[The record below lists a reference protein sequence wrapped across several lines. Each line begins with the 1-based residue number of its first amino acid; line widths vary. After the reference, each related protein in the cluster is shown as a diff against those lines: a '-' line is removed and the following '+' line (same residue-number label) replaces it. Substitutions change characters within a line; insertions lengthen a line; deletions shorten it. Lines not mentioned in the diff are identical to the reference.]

1 MNAALPPLQLAQ
13 TLARQF
19 AERAAQHDAA
29 GSFPHDN
36 FADLAGAGLLSLAA
50 SPHLLRTP
58 VWTDGVPGSPLH
70 LKLPTQ
76 GASLTQLGQVIAAI
90 GHACPATALVLAMQY
105 IQHRA
110 LSRANSH
117 WPIHLARQVVQSANA
132 EIGLINSLR
141 VEPELGTPARGG
153 LPATTAQRVDGGW
166 RLSGRKIYSTGSP
179 GLRWLA
185 VWART
190 DEDSPRVGTFR
201 VDARMVGVRIEETW
215 QHLGLRASGSHD
227 VVFDGVLLPA
237 ENAVDI
243 RPPDAWRG
251 GNADLQAE
259 MAVFLGQLYI
269 GVARAA
275 RDWVLGFLRT
285 RTPASL
291 GAPLA
296 TLPRVQEA
304 VGRIER
310 HITLST
316 LLLDHHAQRVDAGE
330 QPSATES
337 GLVKTQVT
345 EAAVLAV
352 QEALALSSNHGLSRH
367 NPLERH
373 LRDVLCGP
381 VHTPQIDSVLLAAGR
396 EALQI

>member
-1 MNAALPPLQLAQ
+1 M
-13 TLARQF
+13 
-19 AERAAQHDAA
+19 
-29 GSFPHDN
+29 
-36 FADLAGAGLLSLAA
+36 
-50 SPHLLRTP
+50 
-58 VWTDGVPGSPLH
+58 
-70 LKLPTQ
+70 
-76 GASLTQLGQVIAAI
+76 
-90 GHACPATALVLAMQY
+90 
-105 IQHRA
+105 
-110 LSRANSH
+110 
-117 WPIHLARQVVQSANA
+117 
-132 EIGLINSLR
+132 
-141 VEPELGTPARGG
+141 
-153 LPATTAQRVDGGW
+153 
-166 RLSGRKIYSTGSP
+166 
-179 GLRWLA
+179 
-185 VWART
+185 WART
-190 DEDSPRVGTFR
+190 DEDSPRVGTFL

-381 VHTPQIDSVLLAAGR
+381 VHTPQIDSVLIAAGR